1 MLNHKSNNRFY
12 KTAGIIL
19 KHSPIGE
26 SDRLLTVFTSDM
38 GKLKLVARGVRKTN
52 SKIGGHLDLLSHCHL
67 EISRGRNID
76 VITSASN
83 INSFKTLRENL
94 IKIGNA
100 FFCLELVDSLTP
112 DNEPENKIFL
122 SLIET
127 LKKMITN
134 ENPLIIWYFSFKL
147 LHLTGYLPELYNCGN
162 CQIKIQPNQH
172 SFNAILGGI
181 VCKDCSIRLKNN
193 LPIHKDSLPISI
205 NTIKVLRYFRNQTLE
220 KILNLKIEHSV
231 MIEIQKTL
239 LSHLSISIEKNL
251 KSTLFLNH
259 ISHLITNNK

>member
-12 KTAGIIL
+12 KTTGIIL

-100 FFCLELVDSLTP
+100 FFSLELVDSLTP

-122 SLIET
+122 SLY
-127 LKKMITN
+127 KKMLMN
-134 ENPLIIWYFSFKL
+134 EKY
-147 LHLTGYLPELYNCGN
+147 E
-162 CQIKIQPNQH
+162 
-172 SFNAILGGI
+172 
-181 VCKDCSIRLKNN
+181 
-193 LPIHKDSLPISI
+193 IS
-205 NTIKVLRYFRNQTLE
+205 R
-220 KILNLKIEHSV
+220 
-231 MIEIQKTL
+231 
-239 LSHLSISIEKNL
+239 
-251 KSTLFLNH
+251 
-259 ISHLITNNK
+259 